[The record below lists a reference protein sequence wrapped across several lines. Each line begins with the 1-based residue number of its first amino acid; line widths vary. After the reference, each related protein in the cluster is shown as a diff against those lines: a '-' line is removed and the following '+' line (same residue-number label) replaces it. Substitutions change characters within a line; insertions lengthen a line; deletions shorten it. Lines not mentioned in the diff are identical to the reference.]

1 MRPRRRSLAL
11 LGILILLLSMTVV
24 ACQDNGTPEQTG
36 EATQAADPTTA
47 FEEGSSEELDT
58 STEEAPAEEAA
69 PTEEAAAPE
78 EVAPTEE
85 AEAAEATPATDP
97 PVTAA
102 PADLAIPF
110 LAEWSASPHNDA
122 TSEAFNH
129 WNEEDPAE
137 VPTDCARCH
146 STPGYVDYVGAD
158 GSEPNVVNAPAPIG
172 TTVQCEACHNTATIV
187 KNSVI
192 FPSGIEIQ
200 NLGDESRCMVCHQG
214 RASTVSVDTQ
224 IADAGLAEDLD
235 TVSEDLGFTNIHYY
249 AAAAT
254 QYGTLAMGGYQ
265 YGGNAYDARFDH
277 VPSHNTCIECHNPH
291 TLEVNLEQ
299 CQACHTDAATVEDL
313 ADIRMFGS
321 LVDYDGDGDMEEG
334 IADEIGGLR
343 DALYGAMQAYTAEV
357 SGTGLIYDA
366 ATYPY
371 FFNDTNADGQAGE
384 DELAFDNAFNAWTPR
399 LTKAAYNYQV
409 SLKDPGA
416 YVHGGKY
423 IIQLLYDGIED
434 LNTAVAEP
442 IDMAAMNRLDHGHFA
457 GSEEAFRHWD
467 AAEEG
472 GGIVPGSC
480 AKCHSATGQPQFI
493 TEGVNTSQPAS
504 NGLNCGT
511 CHNDLTEFTVYEVPS
526 VRFPSGLSVSF
537 GERDFSAN
545 MCLNC
550 HQGRES
556 TVSVNARIGDS
567 PDDEV
572 NENLRFVNIHYFAA
586 GSTLFGTEVKGA
598 YEFAGQEY
606 TGRNG
611 HVPIYDSCTEC
622 HGIHDLQ
629 IVVED
634 CGDCHEVDLTVEGL
648 RSIRV
653 SDVDYDGDGDVTEGV
668 FGEIDTYR
676 ENLLAAIQTYA
687 TEVAGVNLIY
697 DSSSYPYWFADDDA
711 NGRINDEEGGFASW
725 TPNLLRAAYNYQDS
739 QKEPGAYA
747 HNPSYILQILYDSI
761 NAVNGDLTGKTRAE
775 IRTYDDLN

>member
-1 MRPRRRSLAL
+1 MRPNRRSLAL
-11 LGILILLLSMTVV
+11 LGILILLLSLVAV
-24 ACQDNGTPEQTG
+24 ACSDNTPQAQTG
-36 EATQAADPTTA
+36 EATQETAPT
-47 FEEGSSEELDT
+47 EEASSEEVVA

-69 PTEEAAAPE
+69 PAE
-78 EVAPTEE
+78 EVAPT
-85 AEAAEATPATDP
+85 AEAAAETAPATDE
-97 PVTAA
+97 PVTSA
-102 PADLAIPF
+102 PADLLIPF

-129 WNEEDPAE
+129 WNEEDPVE

-172 TTVQCEACHNTATIV
+172 TTVQCEACHNQATIV
-187 KNSVI
+187 KTSVI
-192 FPSGIEIQ
+192 FPSGIEVQ

-214 RASTVSVDTQ
+214 RASTISVDTQ

-265 YGGNAYDARFDH
+265 YGGKAYDARFDH

-313 ADIRMFGS
+313 ANIRMFGS

-334 IADEIGGLR
+334 IAGEIGGLR
-343 DALYGAMQAYTAEV
+343 DSLYAAMQAYTAEV
-357 SGTGLIYDA
+357 SGAPLIYDA

-384 DELAFDNAFNAWTPR
+384 DELAFPNAFNAWTPR

-423 IIQLLYDGIED
+423 IIQLLFDGIED
-434 LNTAVAEP
+434 LNTAIATPV
-442 IDMAAMNRLDHGHFA
+442 DMAAMNRLDHGHFA

-467 AAEEG
+467 AD

-480 AKCHSATGQPQFI
+480 AKCHSATGQPEFI
-493 TEGVNTSQPAS
+493 TEGVVTSQPAS

-511 CHNDLTEFTVYEVPS
+511 CHNDVQNFTLYEVPA
-526 VRFPSGLSVSF
+526 VRFPSGATVTF
-537 GERDFSAN
+537 GERDSAAN

-556 TVSVNARIGDS
+556 TVSVDRLIGDA
-567 PDDEV
+567 PDNEV
-572 NENLRFVNIHYFAA
+572 TEGLRFLNIHYFAA
-586 GSTLFGTEVKGA
+586 GATLFGTEVKGA
-598 YEFAGQEY
+598 YEFEGREY
-606 TGRNG
+606 TGFNE
-611 HVPIYDSCTEC
+611 HVGTFNSCTEC
-622 HGIHDLQ
+622 HDTHALQ
-629 IVVED
+629 IVIED
-634 CGDCHEVDLTVEGL
+634 CGECHEGADSLEGL
-648 RSIRV
+648 RTIRMT
-653 SDVDYDGDGDVTEGV
+653 DVDYDGDGDVTEGV
-668 FGEIDTYR
+668 YGEIDTMR
-676 ENLLAAIQTYA
+676 EKLYTAIQAYA
-687 TEVAGVNLIY
+687 LETTGTAIIY
-697 DSSSYPYWFADDDA
+697 DAHSYPYWFGDADG
-711 NGRINDEEGGFASW
+711 NGRINDDEGGFSTW

-739 QKEPGAYA
+739 QKDPGGFA
-747 HNPSYILQILYDSI
+747 HNSSYVLQILYDSTQ
-761 NAVNGDLTGKTRAE
+761 AVGGDLTGTTRAE
-775 IRTYDDLN
+775 VRTFEQ